1 MTDDR
6 RHINWDMIVRH
17 LMDVATDEEREEV
30 ERWLAEDEGNRE
42 YYRKAKRYFET
53 YYTGEE
59 TRVVDSKGA
68 WDEFVVYADKS
79 RKTHIWRMIVKY
91 AAILLFPLCVGL
103 GYWFLGNDTP
113 QTTFVSGGISIE
125 PGTTKA
131 VVVFNSGQ
139 RVKLTDSIAFE
150 QAIEKFKP
158 NGQVDK
164 AIEYNKIIVPRGGE
178 YNLVLADGTS
188 VMINSDSKL
197 SVPDRF
203 EGKERRVRLEGE
215 ALFHV
220 AQDVEHP
227 FIVET
232 DGGDVTVLGTV
243 FNVNAYSGEDYVQTT
258 LVEGRVAFQG
268 KGMTEARTIA
278 PGEQITY
285 DVQTNSVNVEKV
297 DTRIYTAWT
306 EGKWIIE
313 GERLDEIMKQLAR
326 WYDVTVFYQN
336 AEAKDLV
343 FTGDLE
349 KYSNCNVILDIISMT
364 TNVEFELKDRV
375 IIVKM
380 K

>member
-1 MTDDR
+1 
-6 RHINWDMIVRH
+6 
-17 LMDVATDEEREEV
+17 MDVATSEEKEEV

-79 RKTHIWRMIVKY
+79 RKAHIWRMIVKY
-91 AAILLFPLCVGL
+91 AAILLLPLCVGL
-103 GYWFLGNDTP
+103 GYWLLGNDTP

-131 VVVFNSGQ
+131 VLVFNSGQ

>member
-131 VVVFNSGQ
+131 VLVFNSGQ

-158 NGQVDK
+158 SGQVDI

>member
-17 LMDVATDEEREEV
+17 LMDVATSEEKEEV

-59 TRVVDSKGA
+59 TRVVDTRGA

-79 RKTHIWRMIVKY
+79 RKAHIWRMIVKY
-91 AAILLFPLCVGL
+91 AAILLLPLCVGL

-131 VVVFNSGQ
+131 VLVFNSGQ
-139 RVKLTDSIAFE
+139 QVRLTDSIAFE

-158 NGQVDK
+158 SGQVEQ

-243 FNVNAYSGEDYVQTT
+243 FNVNAYLGEDYVQTT

-297 DTRIYTAWT
+297 DTRVYTAWT